1 MIFRTLIVLAA
12 CAATAPA
19 LAQDACANRGQLDPL
34 YCDADND
41 LVADAPTDPAKLKDP
56 QTIIFAYSPV
66 ENPAVYQAVYQP
78 LMNHLSTCI
87 GRKVVNF
94 PVQNYAAQIEAMRSG
109 RLHIALYPTGAV
121 GFAVNLAGA
130 IPFAVNGSARGVSGY
145 KVQAI
150 VNADSPY
157 KGLAD
162 LKGKRVA
169 HTAPSSNS
177 GNLAPRVYFG
187 DEGLK
192 PDVDYKP
199 LMSGGHDKSVMGIVN
214 GDYDMAPVASDVL
227 DRMIKRGTIKDGL
240 VRIIWE
246 SPLFPTSPWAM
257 PHDLKPELAKK
268 ITDCFIG
275 YQWDEAM
282 KKEYFG
288 EDRFYPMTYKETWK
302 PIREVAEKSGT
313 PYNKSAYDAQV
324 KREAEAA
331 AKKAADE
338 AAKKAA
344 APAAPAA
351 PPAAPKP

>member
-1 MIFRTLIVLAA
+1 MMFRTFLAVAA
-12 CAATAPA
+12 CALTAPA
-19 LAQDACANRGQLDPL
+19 FAQDVCANRGQLDPM

-41 LVADAPTDPAKLKDP
+41 LVADAPSDPAKQKDP

-130 IPFAVNGSARGVSGY
+130 VPFAVNGSERGVSGY

-150 VNADSPY
+150 VKADSPF
-157 KGLAD
+157 KSLAD

-192 PDVDYKP
+192 PDADYKP
-199 LMSGGHDKSVMGIVN
+199 LMSGGHDKSVMGVVN

-282 KKEYFG
+282 KKEYIG
-288 EDRFYPMTYKETWK
+288 ENRFYPMTYKETWK

-313 PYNKSAYDAQV
+313 PYNKAAYEAQV

-331 AKKAADE
+331 AKKAAEDG
-338 AAKKAA
+338 AKKAA
-344 APAAPAA
+344 E
-351 PPAAPKP
+351 PAAPKQ

>member
-275 YQWDEAM
+275 YQWDEGM

-288 EDRFYPMTYKETWK
+288 EDRFYPMTYRETWK

-338 AAKKAA
+338 AAKKAV